1 MRVFCFWEICLT
13 FHSMKQILI
22 IVATIIITLGC
33 NTQVK
38 KTLVS
43 DIADEKAILD
53 VMAMQESAWSAGD
66 LDTFMEGYWKSEDLV
81 FVGRNGPQ
89 YGWQTTLDNYKKGYP
104 DKSAMGK
111 LQFEVVRMTRI
122 SDDAYSMIGM
132 YTLIR
137 AEDQPSG
144 YFTLVWKKIKNKW
157 LIVSDHT
164 SG

>member
-111 LQFEVVRMTRI
+111 LKFEVVRMTRI

>member
-1 MRVFCFWEICLT
+1 
-13 FHSMKQILI
+13 MKQILI

-111 LQFEVVRMTRI
+111 LKFEVVRMTRI

>member
-1 MRVFCFWEICLT
+1 
-13 FHSMKQILI
+13 MKQILI